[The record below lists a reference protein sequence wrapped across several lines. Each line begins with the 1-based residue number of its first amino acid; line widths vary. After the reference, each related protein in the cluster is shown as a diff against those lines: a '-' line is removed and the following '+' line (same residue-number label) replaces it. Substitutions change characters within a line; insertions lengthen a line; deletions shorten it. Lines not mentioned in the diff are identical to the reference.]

1 MSVVFNGVLH
11 FNVRG
16 QMALVLVDSCAH
28 ATRKSRSFTEGVHVL
43 YVYLQVAFGRQIF
56 IANRTLPLGAWRTP
70 R

>member
-16 QMALVLVDSCAH
+16 QMALVLVDSRAH

-43 YVYLQVAFGRQIF
+43 YVYLQVDSQIARF
-56 IANRTLPLGAWRTP
+56 VDIPIRRHLDS
-70 R
+70 